1 VGPAHGLADDGLV
14 AIGDASV
21 TRLYKNG
28 IGSALAT
35 ARQAA
40 WTAVFRGCQQRDFL
54 HEYVPVCRA
63 IDRDNWAGRVLFL
76 QIPALKQLGLI
87 ASAHQELA
95 RMAAHNVRVATLHAQ
110 VVWGLFTGTYGYFD
124 LLRMSVRP
132 DLVAEFG
139 LALMASLLSRPLSQ
153 VP

>member
-1 VGPAHGLADDGLV
+1 
-14 AIGDASV
+14 
-21 TRLYKNG
+21 
-28 IGSALAT
+28 
-35 ARQAA
+35 
-40 WTAVFRGCQQRDFL
+40 
-54 HEYVPVCRA
+54 
-63 IDRDNWAGRVLFL
+63 
-76 QIPALKQLGLI
+76 
-87 ASAHQELA
+87 
-95 RMAAHNVRVATLHAQ
+95 